1 MCENKKDGV
10 SGDESGLR
18 CFSMRHFFQVD
29 EKDAAQIENLSKR
42 MQRLVYG
49 AVDYNSLIQPGRT
62 LTYKLYM
69 GEKWQYPRLT
79 DTSTLS
85 GNITEQMGLVPFMV
99 FKATSVSRNQTDF
112 SPHYF
117 AGDDQILDHNVRH
130 ILLTPDDATDRDVE
144 LNHPVNSKAV
154 KLYNTLE
161 SSMPTAFDVFRDAKR
176 TMREHVGKKSIPMTM
191 ARNADN
197 VNKAGKVQHPWVEV
211 TPGRAPK
218 GSPRAVVVAMHWFQ
232 AGGAERW
239 ALETVKLV
247 RDAGFI
253 PIVITDRDGHQPWI
267 ADPAFD
273 DAILLPMT
281 MPVQERPGDSPVLR
295 ALFEQFDIAGILIH
309 HCQWMY
315 DNAWW
320 VKTHFPQTRIVD
332 SLHIVEYYFHGG
344 FPKESVAHDEWID
357 LHHVISPQLEHWLI
371 NDHQIAP
378 EKVVDAPLVGLTA
391 DAKTP
396 SFKERD
402 KTKPFT
408 VAYIGRM
415 VRQKRPEAFI
425 LAAKAVN
432 AAYPG
437 KVRFIMQGNGDMD
450 AFSDMMIKRYGLE
463 EVIERR
469 ALDAPVA
476 QTYRDAD
483 ALLISSIN
491 EGITL
496 TSIEA
501 ISAGVPVISA
511 NVGSQETLIPPK
523 GLCRRMTSN
532 FVHDAKSALSHI
544 LNNEEDRRKL
554 WESELAR
561 LQKFSELESAEAYFK
576 KMLKEWHD

>member
-1 MCENKKDGV
+1 MTLVEMKVGYAV
-10 SGDESGLR
+10 
-18 CFSMRHFFQVD
+18 FYATFFQVD

-85 GNITEQMGLVPFMV
+85 GDITEQMGLVPFMV

-197 VNKAGKVQHPWVEV
+197 VNKDGKVQHPWVEV
-211 TPGRAPK
+211 KPGRAPK

-320 VKTHFPQTRIVD
+320 VKAHFPKTRIVD

-469 ALDAPVA
+469 ALDAPVT

>member
-1 MCENKKDGV
+1 
-10 SGDESGLR
+10 
-18 CFSMRHFFQVD
+18 MRHFFQVD
-29 EKDAAQIENLSKR
+29 EKDAEQIENLSKR

-85 GNITEQMGLVPFMV
+85 GDITEQMGLVPFMV

-130 ILLTPDDATDRDVE
+130 ILLTPDEATDKDVE
-144 LNHPVNSKAV
+144 LNHPIDSKAV
-154 KLYNTLE
+154 KLYNALE
-161 SSMPTAFDVFRDAKR
+161 ASVPAAFDVFRDMKR
-176 TMREHVGKKSIPMTM
+176 ALRENIGKKPIPQIM
-191 ARNADN
+191 ARSADN
-197 VNKAGKVQHPWVEV
+197 VNNAGEVQHPWVEI
-211 TPGRAPK
+211 TPGKAPK
-218 GSPRAVVVAMHWFQ
+218 GSPRAVIVAMHWFQ

-247 RDAGFI
+247 RAAGFI

-267 ADPAFD
+267 ANPAFD

-501 ISAGVPVISA
+501 ISAGVPVLSA
-511 NVGSQETLIPPK
+511 NVGSQGTLIPPR

-554 WESELAR
+554 WESELTR

>member
-1 MCENKKDGV
+1 
-10 SGDESGLR
+10 
-18 CFSMRHFFQVD
+18 MRHFFQVD

-176 TMREHVGKKSIPMTM
+176 AMREHVGKKSIPMTM

-344 FPKESVAHDEWID
+344 FPKESVSHDEWID

>member
-1 MCENKKDGV
+1 
-10 SGDESGLR
+10 
-18 CFSMRHFFQVD
+18 MRHFFQVD

-85 GNITEQMGLVPFMV
+85 GDITEQMGLVPFMV
-99 FKATSVSRNQTDF
+99 FKATSVSRKQTDF

-117 AGDDQILDHNVRH
+117 VGDDQILDHNVRH

-161 SSMPTAFDVFRDAKR
+161 SSVPTAFDVFRDAKR
-176 TMREHVGKKSIPMTM
+176 TIREHVGKKPIPMTM
-191 ARNADN
+191 ARSADN

-501 ISAGVPVISA
+501 ISAGVPVLSA

>member
-1 MCENKKDGV
+1 
-10 SGDESGLR
+10 
-18 CFSMRHFFQVD
+18 MRHFFQVD

-117 AGDDQILDHNVRH
+117 AGDDQILDHNVRY

-463 EVIERR
+463 KVIERR

-501 ISAGVPVISA
+501 ISAGVPVLSA

>member
-1 MCENKKDGV
+1 
-10 SGDESGLR
+10 
-18 CFSMRHFFQVD
+18 MRHFFQVD

-85 GNITEQMGLVPFMV
+85 GDITEQMGLVPFMV

-117 AGDDQILDHNVRH
+117 VGDDQILDHNVRH

-161 SSMPTAFDVFRDAKR
+161 SSVPTAFDVFRDAKR
-176 TMREHVGKKSIPMTM
+176 TIREHVGKKPIPMTM
-191 ARNADN
+191 ARSADN

-247 RDAGFI
+247 RDAGFL

-501 ISAGVPVISA
+501 ISAGVPVLSA

-576 KMLKEWHD
+576 KMLKEWYD

>member
-1 MCENKKDGV
+1 
-10 SGDESGLR
+10 
-18 CFSMRHFFQVD
+18 MRHFFQVD

-191 ARNADN
+191 TRNADN

-344 FPKESVAHDEWID
+344 FPKESVSHDEWID

-402 KTKPFT
+402 KTKPFI

>member
-1 MCENKKDGV
+1 
-10 SGDESGLR
+10 
-18 CFSMRHFFQVD
+18 
-29 EKDAAQIENLSKR
+29 

-85 GNITEQMGLVPFMV
+85 GDITEQMGLVPFMV
-99 FKATSVSRNQTDF
+99 FKATSVSRSQTDF

-130 ILLTPDDATDRDVE
+130 ILLTPDEATDKDVE
-144 LNHPVNSKAV
+144 LNHPIDSKAV
-154 KLYNTLE
+154 KLYNALE
-161 SSMPTAFDVFRDAKR
+161 ASVPAAFDVFRDMKR
-176 TMREHVGKKSIPMTM
+176 ALRENIGKKPIPQIM
-191 ARNADN
+191 ARTADN
-197 VNKAGKVQHPWVEV
+197 VNNAGEVQHPWVEI
-211 TPGRAPK
+211 TPGKAPK
-218 GSPRAVVVAMHWFQ
+218 GSPRAVIVAMHWFQ

-247 RDAGFI
+247 RAAGFI

-501 ISAGVPVISA
+501 ISAGVPVLSA

>member
-1 MCENKKDGV
+1 
-10 SGDESGLR
+10 
-18 CFSMRHFFQVD
+18 MRHFFQVD

-85 GNITEQMGLVPFMV
+85 GDITEQMGLVPFMV

-267 ADPAFD
+267 ADPTFD

-320 VKTHFPQTRIVD
+320 VKTYFPKTRIVD

-561 LQKFSELESAEAYFK
+561 LQKFSERESAEAYFK

>member
-1 MCENKKDGV
+1 
-10 SGDESGLR
+10 
-18 CFSMRHFFQVD
+18 MRHFFQVD

-85 GNITEQMGLVPFMV
+85 GDITEQMGLVPFMV

-161 SSMPTAFDVFRDAKR
+161 LSVPTAFDVFRDAKR
-176 TMREHVGKKSIPMTM
+176 TIREHVGKKPIPMAM
-191 ARNADN
+191 ARSADN

-501 ISAGVPVISA
+501 ISAGVPVLSA

>member
-1 MCENKKDGV
+1 
-10 SGDESGLR
+10 
-18 CFSMRHFFQVD
+18 MRHFFQVD

-85 GNITEQMGLVPFMV
+85 GDITEQMGLVPFMV

-117 AGDDQILDHNVRH
+117 VGDDQILDHNVRH

-161 SSMPTAFDVFRDAKR
+161 SSVPTAFDVFRDAKR
-176 TMREHVGKKSIPMTM
+176 TIREHVGKKPIPMTM
-191 ARNADN
+191 ARSADN

-320 VKTHFPQTRIVD
+320 VKTYFPQTRIVD

-554 WESELAR
+554 WDSELAR
-561 LQKFSELESAEAYFK
+561 LQKFSELESAETYFK

>member
-1 MCENKKDGV
+1 
-10 SGDESGLR
+10 
-18 CFSMRHFFQVD
+18 MRHFFQVD

-85 GNITEQMGLVPFMV
+85 GDITEQMGLVPFMV

-117 AGDDQILDHNVRH
+117 VGDDQILDHNVRH

-161 SSMPTAFDVFRDAKR
+161 SSVPTAFDVFRDAKR
-176 TMREHVGKKSIPMTM
+176 TIREHVGKKPIPMTM
-191 ARNADN
+191 ARSADN

-253 PIVITDRDGHQPWI
+253 PIVITDCDGHQPWI

-501 ISAGVPVISA
+501 ISAGVPVLSA

>member
-1 MCENKKDGV
+1 
-10 SGDESGLR
+10 
-18 CFSMRHFFQVD
+18 MRHFFQVD

-85 GNITEQMGLVPFMV
+85 GDITEQMGLVPFMV

-117 AGDDQILDHNVRH
+117 VGDDQILDHNVRH

-161 SSMPTAFDVFRDAKR
+161 SSVPTAFDVFRDAKR
-176 TMREHVGKKSIPMTM
+176 TIREHVGEKPIPMTM
-191 ARNADN
+191 ARSADN

-450 AFSDMMIKRYGLE
+450 AFSDMMIKRYRLE

-501 ISAGVPVISA
+501 ISAGVPVLSA

>member
-1 MCENKKDGV
+1 M
-10 SGDESGLR
+10 
-18 CFSMRHFFQVD
+18 FMRHFFQVD
-29 EKDAAQIENLSKR
+29 ERDAVQLNQLSER

-49 AVDYNSLIQPGRT
+49 AVDYNSLIQPRRT

-85 GNITEQMGLVPFMV
+85 GDITEQMGLVPFMV

-117 AGDDQILDHNVRH
+117 VGDDQILDHNVRH

-161 SSMPTAFDVFRDAKR
+161 SSVPTAFDVFRDTKR
-176 TMREHVGKKSIPMTM
+176 TIREHVGKKPIPMTM
-191 ARNADN
+191 ARSADN

-267 ADPAFD
+267 TDPAFD

-281 MPVQERPGDSPVLR
+281 MPVQERPGDSPMLR

-320 VKTHFPQTRIVD
+320 VKTHFPKTRVVD

-469 ALDAPVA
+469 ALDTPVA

-501 ISAGVPVISA
+501 ISAGVPVLSA

-523 GLCRRMTSN
+523 GLCRRMTSS

-576 KMLKEWHD
+576 KMLKEWYD

>member
-1 MCENKKDGV
+1 
-10 SGDESGLR
+10 
-18 CFSMRHFFQVD
+18 MRHFFQVD

-85 GNITEQMGLVPFMV
+85 GDITEQMGLVPFMV

-161 SSMPTAFDVFRDAKR
+161 SSVPTAFDVFRDAKR
-176 TMREHVGKKSIPMTM
+176 TIREHVGKKPIPMTM
-191 ARNADN
+191 ARSADN

-267 ADPAFD
+267 ANPAFD

-357 LHHVISPQLEHWLI
+357 LHHVISPQLERWLI

>member
-1 MCENKKDGV
+1 
-10 SGDESGLR
+10 
-18 CFSMRHFFQVD
+18 MRHFFQVD

-295 ALFEQFDIAGILIH
+295 ALFEQFDIAGVLIH

-344 FPKESVAHDEWID
+344 FPKESVSHDEWID

-554 WESELAR
+554 WESDLAR

>member
-1 MCENKKDGV
+1 
-10 SGDESGLR
+10 
-18 CFSMRHFFQVD
+18 MRHFFQVD

-144 LNHPVNSKAV
+144 LNHPVDSKAV

-176 TMREHVGKKSIPMTM
+176 TMREHVGKKPIPMTM
-191 ARNADN
+191 ARSADN
-197 VNKAGKVQHPWVEV
+197 VNKAEKVQHPWVEV

-218 GSPRAVVVAMHWFQ
+218 GSPRAVIVAMHWFQ

-267 ADPAFD
+267 TDPAFD

>member
-1 MCENKKDGV
+1 
-10 SGDESGLR
+10 
-18 CFSMRHFFQVD
+18 MRHFFQVD

-85 GNITEQMGLVPFMV
+85 GDITEQMGLVPFMV

-161 SSMPTAFDVFRDAKR
+161 SSVPTAFDVFRDAKR
-176 TMREHVGKKSIPMTM
+176 TIREHVGKKPIPMTM
-191 ARNADN
+191 ARSADN

-437 KVRFIMQGNGDMD
+437 KARFIMQGNGDMD

-501 ISAGVPVISA
+501 ISAGVPVLSA

>member
-1 MCENKKDGV
+1 
-10 SGDESGLR
+10 
-18 CFSMRHFFQVD
+18 MRHFFQVD

-85 GNITEQMGLVPFMV
+85 GDITEQMGLVPFMV

-117 AGDDQILDHNVRH
+117 VGDDQILDHNVRH

-161 SSMPTAFDVFRDAKR
+161 SSVPTAFDVFRDAKR
-176 TMREHVGKKSIPMTM
+176 TIREHVGKKPIPMAM
-191 ARNADN
+191 ARSADN

-501 ISAGVPVISA
+501 ISAGVPVLSA

>member
-1 MCENKKDGV
+1 
-10 SGDESGLR
+10 
-18 CFSMRHFFQVD
+18 MRHFFQVD

-85 GNITEQMGLVPFMV
+85 GDITEQMGLVPFMV

-197 VNKAGKVQHPWVEV
+197 VNKDGKVQHPWVEV

-315 DNAWW
+315 NNAWW
-320 VKTHFPQTRIVD
+320 VKAHFPKTRIVD

-496 TSIEA
+496 TRIEA

>member
-1 MCENKKDGV
+1 
-10 SGDESGLR
+10 
-18 CFSMRHFFQVD
+18 
-29 EKDAAQIENLSKR
+29 

-85 GNITEQMGLVPFMV
+85 GDITEQMGLVPFMV

-161 SSMPTAFDVFRDAKR
+161 SSVPTAFDVFRDTKR
-176 TMREHVGKKSIPMTM
+176 TIREHVGKKPIPMTM
-191 ARNADN
+191 ARSADN
-197 VNKAGKVQHPWVEV
+197 VNKAEKVQHPWVEV

-320 VKTHFPQTRIVD
+320 VKTHFPKTRIVD

-501 ISAGVPVISA
+501 ISAGVPVLSA

-523 GLCRRMTSN
+523 GLCRRMTSS

-576 KMLKEWHD
+576 KMLKEWYD

>member
-1 MCENKKDGV
+1 
-10 SGDESGLR
+10 
-18 CFSMRHFFQVD
+18 MRHFFQVD
-29 EKDAAQIENLSKR
+29 ERDAAQLNQLSER
-42 MQRLVYG
+42 MRRLVYG

-85 GNITEQMGLVPFMV
+85 GDITEQMGLVPFMV

-117 AGDDQILDHNVRH
+117 VGDDQILDHNVRH

-161 SSMPTAFDVFRDAKR
+161 SSVPTAFDVFRDTKR
-176 TMREHVGKKSIPMTM
+176 TIREHVGKKPIPMTM
-191 ARNADN
+191 ARSADN

-501 ISAGVPVISA
+501 ISAGVPVLSA

>member
-1 MCENKKDGV
+1 
-10 SGDESGLR
+10 
-18 CFSMRHFFQVD
+18 MRHFFQVD

-85 GNITEQMGLVPFMV
+85 GGITEQMGLVPFMV

-267 ADPAFD
+267 TDPAFD

-320 VKTHFPQTRIVD
+320 VKTHFPKTRIVD

-501 ISAGVPVISA
+501 ISAGVPVLSA

-576 KMLKEWHD
+576 KMLKEWYD

>member
-1 MCENKKDGV
+1 M
-10 SGDESGLR
+10 L
-18 CFSMRHFFQVD
+18 MRHFFQVD

-267 ADPAFD
+267 TDPAFD

-281 MPVQERPGDSPVLR
+281 MPVQERPGDSPMLR

-320 VKTHFPQTRIVD
+320 VKTHFPKTRVVD

-469 ALDAPVA
+469 ALDTPVA

-501 ISAGVPVISA
+501 ISAGVPVLSA
-511 NVGSQETLIPPK
+511 NVGSQETLIPSK
-523 GLCRRMTSN
+523 GLCRRMTSS

-576 KMLKEWHD
+576 KMLKEWYD

>member
-1 MCENKKDGV
+1 
-10 SGDESGLR
+10 
-18 CFSMRHFFQVD
+18 MRHFFQVD

-218 GSPRAVVVAMHWFQ
+218 RSPRAVVVAMHWFQ

-463 EVIERR
+463 KVIERR

-501 ISAGVPVISA
+501 ISAGVPVLSA

>member
-1 MCENKKDGV
+1 
-10 SGDESGLR
+10 
-18 CFSMRHFFQVD
+18 MRHFFQVD

-62 LTYKLYM
+62 LTYRLYM

-85 GNITEQMGLVPFMV
+85 GDITEQMGLVPFMV

-130 ILLTPDDATDRDVE
+130 ILLTPDEATDKDVE
-144 LNHPVNSKAV
+144 LNHPIDSKAV
-154 KLYNTLE
+154 KLYNALE
-161 SSMPTAFDVFRDAKR
+161 ASVPAAFDVFRDMKR
-176 TMREHVGKKSIPMTM
+176 ALRENIGKKPIPQIM
-191 ARNADN
+191 ARSADN
-197 VNKAGKVQHPWVEV
+197 VNNAGEVQHPWVEI
-211 TPGRAPK
+211 TPGKAPK
-218 GSPRAVVVAMHWFQ
+218 GSPRAVIVAMHWFQ

-247 RDAGFI
+247 RAAGFI

-267 ADPAFD
+267 ANPAFD

-501 ISAGVPVISA
+501 ISAGVPVLSA

>member
-1 MCENKKDGV
+1 
-10 SGDESGLR
+10 
-18 CFSMRHFFQVD
+18 MRHFFQVD

-161 SSMPTAFDVFRDAKR
+161 SSMPTVFDVFRDAKR

-463 EVIERR
+463 KVIERR

-501 ISAGVPVISA
+501 ISAGVPVLSA

>member
-1 MCENKKDGV
+1 
-10 SGDESGLR
+10 
-18 CFSMRHFFQVD
+18 MRHFFQVD

-85 GNITEQMGLVPFMV
+85 GDITEQMGLVPFMV

-117 AGDDQILDHNVRH
+117 VGDDQILDHNVRH

-161 SSMPTAFDVFRDAKR
+161 SSVPTAFDVFRDAKR
-176 TMREHVGKKSIPMTM
+176 TIREHVGKKPIPMTM
-191 ARNADN
+191 ARSADN

-501 ISAGVPVISA
+501 ISAGVPVLSA

-544 LNNEEDRRKL
+544 LNDEEDRRKL

>member
-1 MCENKKDGV
+1 
-10 SGDESGLR
+10 
-18 CFSMRHFFQVD
+18 MRHFFQVD

-85 GNITEQMGLVPFMV
+85 GDITEQMGLVPFMV

-161 SSMPTAFDVFRDAKR
+161 SSVPTAFDVFRDTKR
-176 TMREHVGKKSIPMTM
+176 TIREHVGKKPIPMTM
-191 ARNADN
+191 ARSADN

-247 RDAGFI
+247 RDAGFL

-332 SLHIVEYYFHGG
+332 SLHIVEYYFRGG

-357 LHHVISPQLEHWLI
+357 LHHVISPQLERWLI

>member
-1 MCENKKDGV
+1 
-10 SGDESGLR
+10 
-18 CFSMRHFFQVD
+18 MRHFFQVD

-267 ADPAFD
+267 TDPAFD

-281 MPVQERPGDSPVLR
+281 MPVQERPGDSPMLR

-320 VKTHFPQTRIVD
+320 VKTHFPKTRVVD

-501 ISAGVPVISA
+501 ISAGVPVLSA

>member
-1 MCENKKDGV
+1 
-10 SGDESGLR
+10 
-18 CFSMRHFFQVD
+18 MRHFFQVD

-211 TPGRAPK
+211 TSGRAPK

>member
-1 MCENKKDGV
+1 
-10 SGDESGLR
+10 
-18 CFSMRHFFQVD
+18 MRHFFQVD

-85 GNITEQMGLVPFMV
+85 GDITEQMGLVPFMV

-161 SSMPTAFDVFRDAKR
+161 SSVPTAFDVFRDTKR
-176 TMREHVGKKSIPMTM
+176 TIREHVGKKSIPMTM
-191 ARNADN
+191 ARSADN

-247 RDAGFI
+247 RDAGFL

-357 LHHVISPQLEHWLI
+357 LHHVISPQLERWLI

-402 KTKPFT
+402 RTKPFT

-501 ISAGVPVISA
+501 ISAGVPVLSA

>member
-1 MCENKKDGV
+1 
-10 SGDESGLR
+10 
-18 CFSMRHFFQVD
+18 MRHFFQVD

-85 GNITEQMGLVPFMV
+85 GDITEQMGLVPFMV

-117 AGDDQILDHNVRH
+117 VGDDQILDHNVRH

-161 SSMPTAFDVFRDAKR
+161 SSVPTAFDVFRDAKR
-176 TMREHVGKKSIPMTM
+176 TMREHVGKKPIPMTM
-191 ARNADN
+191 ARSADN
-197 VNKAGKVQHPWVEV
+197 VNKAEKVQHPWVEV

-218 GSPRAVVVAMHWFQ
+218 GSPRAVIVAMHWFQ

-267 ADPAFD
+267 TDPAFD

-281 MPVQERPGDSPVLR
+281 MPVQERPGDSPMLR

-320 VKTHFPQTRIVD
+320 VKTHFPKTRVVD

-501 ISAGVPVISA
+501 ISAGVPVLSA

-523 GLCRRMTSN
+523 GLCRRMTSS

-576 KMLKEWHD
+576 KMLKEWYD

>member
-1 MCENKKDGV
+1 
-10 SGDESGLR
+10 
-18 CFSMRHFFQVD
+18 MRHFFQVD

-85 GNITEQMGLVPFMV
+85 GDITEQMGLVPFMV

-161 SSMPTAFDVFRDAKR
+161 SSVPTAFDVFRDAKR
-176 TMREHVGKKSIPMTM
+176 TIREHVGKKPIPMAM
-191 ARNADN
+191 ARSADN
-197 VNKAGKVQHPWVEV
+197 VNKAGKVQHPWGEV

-501 ISAGVPVISA
+501 ISAGVPVLSA

>member
-1 MCENKKDGV
+1 
-10 SGDESGLR
+10 
-18 CFSMRHFFQVD
+18 MRHFFQVD

-42 MQRLVYG
+42 MQRLLYG

-85 GNITEQMGLVPFMV
+85 GDITEQMGLVPFMV

-144 LNHPVNSKAV
+144 LNHPADSKAV

-176 TMREHVGKKSIPMTM
+176 TMREHVGKKPIPMTM
-191 ARNADN
+191 ARSADN
-197 VNKAGKVQHPWVEV
+197 VNKAEKVQHPWVEV

-218 GSPRAVVVAMHWFQ
+218 GSPRAVIVAMHWFQ

-267 ADPAFD
+267 TDPAFD

-281 MPVQERPGDSPVLR
+281 MPVQERPGDSPMLR

-320 VKTHFPQTRIVD
+320 VKTHFPKTRVVD

-483 ALLISSIN
+483 SLLISSIN

-501 ISAGVPVISA
+501 ISAGVPVLSA

-523 GLCRRMTSN
+523 GLCRRMTSS

-576 KMLKEWHD
+576 KMLKEWYD

>member
-1 MCENKKDGV
+1 
-10 SGDESGLR
+10 
-18 CFSMRHFFQVD
+18 MRHFFQVD

-85 GNITEQMGLVPFMV
+85 GDITEQMGLVPFMV

-161 SSMPTAFDVFRDAKR
+161 SSVPTAFDVFRDTKR
-176 TMREHVGKKSIPMTM
+176 TIREHVGKKPIPMTM
-191 ARNADN
+191 ARSADN
-197 VNKAGKVQHPWVEV
+197 VNKAEKVQHPWVEV

-273 DAILLPMT
+273 GAILLPMT

-344 FPKESVAHDEWID
+344 FPKESVAHDKWID
-357 LHHVISPQLEHWLI
+357 LHHVISPQLERWLI
-371 NDHQIAP
+371 DNHQIDAS
-378 EKVVDAPLVGLTA
+378 KVVDAPLVGLTA
-391 DAKTP
+391 DSVTP
-396 SFKERD
+396 IFKERD
-402 KTKPFT
+402 ADKPFT
-408 VAYIGRM
+408 VVYIGRM

-425 LAAKAVN
+425 LTAKAMQS
-432 AAYPG
+432 AYPG
-437 KVRFIMQGNGDMD
+437 KFHFIMQGNGDMD
-450 AFSDMMIKRYGLE
+450 AFADMMIKRYGLKD
-463 EVIERR
+463 VIERR
-469 ALDAPVA
+469 ALDFPVRE
-476 QTYRDAD
+476 TYHDAD
-483 ALLISSIN
+483 ALLVSSIN

>member
-1 MCENKKDGV
+1 
-10 SGDESGLR
+10 
-18 CFSMRHFFQVD
+18 MRHFFQVD

-144 LNHPVNSKAV
+144 LNHPVNSKVV

-267 ADPAFD
+267 TDPAFD

-281 MPVQERPGDSPVLR
+281 MPVQERPGDSPMLR

-320 VKTHFPQTRIVD
+320 VKTHFPKTRVVD

-469 ALDAPVA
+469 ALDTPVA

-501 ISAGVPVISA
+501 ISAGVPVLSA

-523 GLCRRMTSN
+523 GLCRRMTSS

-576 KMLKEWHD
+576 KMLKEWYD

>member
-1 MCENKKDGV
+1 
-10 SGDESGLR
+10 
-18 CFSMRHFFQVD
+18 MRHFFQVD

-85 GNITEQMGLVPFMV
+85 GDITEQMGLVPFMV

-161 SSMPTAFDVFRDAKR
+161 SSVPTAFDVFRDTKR
-176 TMREHVGKKSIPMTM
+176 TIREHVGKKPIPMTM
-191 ARNADN
+191 ARSADN

-247 RDAGFI
+247 RDAGFL

-357 LHHVISPQLEHWLI
+357 LHHVISPQLERWLI

-402 KTKPFT
+402 RTKPFT

-501 ISAGVPVISA
+501 ISAGVPVLSA

>member
-1 MCENKKDGV
+1 
-10 SGDESGLR
+10 
-18 CFSMRHFFQVD
+18 MRHFFQVD

-267 ADPAFD
+267 TDPAFD

-281 MPVQERPGDSPVLR
+281 MPVQERPGDSPMLR

-320 VKTHFPQTRIVD
+320 VKTHFPKTRVVD

-501 ISAGVPVISA
+501 ISAGVPVLSA

-523 GLCRRMTSN
+523 GLCRRMTSS